1 MTDLAS
7 PRSLDHL
14 VLPVEDIQQARKRY
28 KLLGFTVAPDGHHPF
43 GTENCCIFLADGTF
57 LEPLGIAQRETC
69 EAWAKR
75 GHAFIANDQAF
86 RFRRGAEGFSHM
98 VLKSNDAKADHRLFK
113 SNGISAGELVRFS
126 RESRDREGNA
136 SQTSFALA
144 FAADRRSPDSG
155 FFTCQVT
162 TPAKIDRSA
171 LQTHENGALALKE
184 VILSEVNPTDFQ
196 YFFQDLLNQREMDVD
211 SFGMSFDVNG
221 AKVSV
226 LTPDGM
232 QAFYGID
239 CFRAE
244 RGMHFEAA
252 ILQVKDLEHTKN
264 LLAANEIDFVD
275 RPGRLLVGPA
285 AGQATT
291 LILEETSS

>member
-1 MTDLAS
+1 MTELSS

-14 VLPVEDIQQARKRY
+14 VLPVEDIHRARARY
-28 KLLGFTVAPDGHHPF
+28 EQLGFTVAPDGHHPF
-43 GTENCCIFLADGTF
+43 GTENCCIYLPDGTF
-57 LEPLGIAQRETC
+57 LEPLGIAQREIC
-69 EAWAKR
+69 ESWAKK
-75 GHAFIANDQAF
+75 GHAFIENDQAF

-98 VLKSNDAKADHRLFK
+98 VLKSNDANADHRSFK
-113 SNGISAGELVRFS
+113 SDGISAGKMVRFS
-126 RESRDREGNA
+126 RESRDNGGNA

-144 FAADRRSPDSG
+144 FAADKRSPDSG

-171 LQTHENGALALKE
+171 LQTHENGVVALKE

-211 SFGMSFDVNG
+211 SFGMSFDLNG
-221 AKVSV
+221 AKTSI

-239 CFRAE
+239 CFRTE

-252 ILQVKDLEHTKN
+252 LFQVNDLQHAKS
-264 LLAANEIDFVD
+264 LLSANQIDFAE
-275 RPGRLLVGPA
+275 RQGRLLIGPA
-285 AGQATT
+285 EGQGTT
-291 LILEETSS
+291 LILEDTSS